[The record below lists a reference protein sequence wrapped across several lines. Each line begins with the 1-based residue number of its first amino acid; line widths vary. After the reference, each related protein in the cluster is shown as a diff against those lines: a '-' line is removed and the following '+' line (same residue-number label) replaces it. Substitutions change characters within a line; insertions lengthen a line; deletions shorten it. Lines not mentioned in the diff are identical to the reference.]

1 MWRLYLVGG
10 AMAFRDGRMGV
21 DQILAVRPDGDGA
34 SSMPPV
40 RRPRVVLTGFSLSN
54 FVAVSGFSLL
64 AVAILMAVTA
74 FVGRRQG
81 RVSVVDTAWGLG
93 FVVVALV
100 AAVVGDGPLWR
111 RLLVLLL
118 VAVWGGRLARHMHT
132 RNQGKGEDPRYE
144 AMLADQPGDPFL
156 VAIRKVYLVQGVAV
170 WFVSLPLQVSAA
182 SGDGLVVVA
191 VLGAAVW
198 LLGVVF
204 EAVGDAQLARFKAD
218 ARNKGTVM
226 DRGLWAMDPTPELLR
241 RLGRLVGALPRRR
254 QRLARCPHRPVA
266 GRHDVLPRLRHRCAT
281 AREGDVEAARL
292 PGVPAAH
299 ELLHPPAAE
308 AH

>member
-1 MWRLYLVGG
+1 M
-10 AMAFRDGRMGV
+10 
-21 DQILAVRPDGDGA
+21 
-34 SSMPPV
+34 
-40 RRPRVVLTGFSLSN
+40 VLTGFSLSN

-132 RNQGKGEDPRYE
+132 RNRGKGEDPRYE

-156 VAIRKVYLVQGVAV
+156 VAVRKVYLVQGAAV

-226 DRGLWAMDPTPELLR
+226 DRGLWGWTRHPNYFGDSAVWWGLYLVAASAWPGVLTVLSPVVMTYFLVFATGARLLEQEMAKRPGYPEYQR
-241 RLGRLVGALPRRR
+241 RTSYFLPRPPRR
-254 QRLARCPHRPVA
+254 V
-266 GRHDVLPRLRHRCAT
+266 
-281 AREGDVEAARL
+281 
-292 PGVPAAH
+292 
-299 ELLHPPAAE
+299 
-308 AH
+308 

>member
-1 MWRLYLVGG
+1 
-10 AMAFRDGRMGV
+10 
-21 DQILAVRPDGDGA
+21 
-34 SSMPPV
+34 
-40 RRPRVVLTGFSLSN
+40 VVLTGFSLSN

-226 DRGLWAMDPTPELLR
+226 DRGLWGWTRHPNYFGDSAVWWGLY
-241 RLGRLVGALPRRR
+241 LVAASAWPGVLTV
-254 QRLARCPHRPVA
+254 LSPV
-266 GRHDVLPRLRHRCAT
+266 VMTYFLVFAT
-281 AREGDVEAARL
+281 GARL
-292 PGVPAAH
+292 LEKEMSKRPGYPAYQQRTSYFIPR
-299 ELLHPPAAE
+299 PPKRD
-308 AH
+308 

>member
-1 MWRLYLVGG
+1 M
-10 AMAFRDGRMGV
+10 
-21 DQILAVRPDGDGA
+21 
-34 SSMPPV
+34 
-40 RRPRVVLTGFSLSN
+40 VLTGFSLSN

-132 RNQGKGEDPRYE
+132 RNRGKGEDPRYE

-156 VAIRKVYLVQGVAV
+156 VAVRKVYLVQGAAV
-170 WFVSLPLQVSAA
+170 WFVSIPLQVSAA

-226 DRGLWAMDPTPELLR
+226 DRGLWGWTRHPNYFGDSAVWWGLY
-241 RLGRLVGALPRRR
+241 LVAASAWPGVLTV
-254 QRLARCPHRPVA
+254 LSPV
-266 GRHDVLPRLRHRCAT
+266 VMTYFLVFAT
-281 AREGDVEAARL
+281 GARL
-292 PGVPAAH
+292 LEKEMSKRPGYP
-299 ELLHPPAAE
+299 EYQQRTSYFIPRPPKRG
-308 AH
+308 